1 MSKVPILR
9 IILTES
15 ILALNYAHSAPK
27 CILMFLA
34 SLFELRYLSLKG
46 RIVLFLIY
54 EITKASR

>member
-15 ILALNYAHSAPK
+15 ILALNYAHIAPK

-54 EITKASR
+54 EIT